1 MQGFVKSYFPFRK
14 PATAAQPENEINK
27 DYGRELFEAKFKQ
40 IGKKMKGVL
49 R

>member
-1 MQGFVKSYFPFRK
+1 MKSFFAFKK

-27 DYGRELFEAKFKQ
+27 GSGRELFEAKFKQ